1 MSETT
6 AIATQK
12 PAPML
17 TGERGLVL
25 RNLDDMFRFANG
37 VVKSGLAPSSFKTPE
52 AVMIAIQYGAEVGLS
67 PMQSLQSLAVINGK
81 PSLYGDAL
89 PALAWGSGLLE
100 GLQETIEGDGDT
112 RTARCLLV
120 RKGAS
125 IPIIRTFSVADAKKA
140 SLWGK
145 SGPWSSYP
153 DRMLAMRARAFA
165 FRDGFADV
173 LRGLHVSEEVADYQP
188 MSRVE
193 SVDQSVGY
201 TLPTGE
207 PAKIESKPV
216 PVIDVE
222 SEGVQAWRVTIGF
235 ADTQSKIDK
244 LYHEFQESPGDLNEH
259 ELAAVQELFDNA
271 VKKLQIP
278 Y

>member
-1 MSETT
+1 MSGESETT
-6 AIATQK
+6 AVIKT
-12 PAPML
+12 
-17 TGERGLVL
+17 TINNGDRGLVL
-25 RNLDDMFRFANG
+25 RNLDDMYRFANG
-37 VVKSGLAPSSFKTPE
+37 VVKSGLAPSSFKTAE

-81 PSLYGDAL
+81 PALYGDAL

-100 GLQETIEGDGDT
+100 GLQETIAGDGDQ
-112 RTARCLLV
+112 RTATCLLV
-120 RKGAS
+120 RKGARH
-125 IPIIRTFSVADAKKA
+125 PITRTFSVADAKKA

-188 MSRVE
+188 MARVE
-193 SVDQSVGY
+193 SGNESTGY

-207 PAKIESKPV
+207 KKIEAKAD

-222 SEGVQAWRVTIGF
+222 SESVAAWRVTIGF
-235 ADTQSKIDK
+235 ADTAPK
-244 LYHEFQESPGDLNEH
+244 LTKLEEEFTE
-259 ELAAVQELFDNA
+259 AALSLTEAEIAAIEELFEQA
-271 VKKLQIP
+271 AKKLEIP